1 MRDDAE
7 PREDGDALTGQ
18 VVDESQPRGRLR
30 HPGAAEQAFRATRK
44 GVYGLRRVARRG
56 NNAMIAGG
64 IQRMQMRNTREDE
77 RKLQGQENN
86 PDRDIFSEEKHT
98 IR

>member
-1 MRDDAE
+1 
-7 PREDGDALTGQ
+7 
-18 VVDESQPRGRLR
+18 
-30 HPGAAEQAFRATRK
+30 
-44 GVYGLRRVARRG
+44 
-56 NNAMIAGG
+56 MIAGG